1 VAALLCF
8 HAQPVG
14 HAQSDGRGAGQGE
27 AAICRSEALEGVRG
41 TYRKSDLHWTER
53 GHEVVAERLAQALL
67 SLR

>member
-1 VAALLCF
+1 
-8 HAQPVG
+8 
-14 HAQSDGRGAGQGE
+14 
-27 AAICRSEALEGVRG
+27 VRG